1 MSYINPRDK
10 VFWHLEELHEL
21 KSSGKT
27 SYPINVE
34 IDLTNRCNLGCEWCH
49 FAYTHTKGPLSNSAK
64 PDGFIDVGDMFDWDL
79 LYSILRQLASQGV
92 KSITWTG
99 GGEPTLYSQFE
110 DASNLAFCLGMD
122 QGIYTNG
129 TRIDNDKAFI
139 LKRNC
144 TFVYVSLDECTAE
157 DYKHSKGVNQFHK
170 AIEGI
175 KNLVAAKGNATI
187 GVGFLLHAR
196 NYNKYPQMI
205 ELAKLLGVDYCQFRP
220 IINYDQNNPS
230 VSIEQSTWI
239 NYLPT
244 VNLDRVI
251 FDKER
256 FKQYQTWQGHGY
268 NTCHWSALQTVIT
281 PNGKVWRCV
290 NKRGYSDALLGD
302 LTQESFASIWERQ
315 GKSVAVDSKCRIMC
329 RGHIAN
335 QTLDKLMKEPS
346 HANFI

>member
-10 VFWHLEELHEL
+10 VFWHLEELSEL
-21 KSSGKT
+21 KKT
-27 SYPINVE
+27 GQLKAPINVE

-49 FAYTHTKGPLSNSAK
+49 FAYTHTKGPLANSAK
-64 PDGFIDVGDMFDWDL
+64 PDGFIDVGDVFDFEL
-79 LYSILRQLASQGV
+79 LKLILFQLKDIGV

-99 GGEPTLYSQFE
+99 GGEPTLYPQFE
-110 DASNLAFCLGMD
+110 SIVTRTAMLEIN

-129 TRIDNDKAFI
+129 TRIEELKAQL
-139 LKRNC
+139 LKQYF
-144 TFVYVSLDECTAE
+144 TFVYISLDECTVE
-157 DYKHSKGVNQFHK
+157 DYKQSKGVNQFHK

-175 KNLVAAKGNATI
+175 KNLVAAEGNATVGI
-187 GVGFLLHAR
+187 GFLLHER

-205 ELAKLLGVDYCQFRP
+205 ELAKSLGVDYCQFRP
-220 IINYDQNNPS
+220 IVNYDQNKPS
-230 VSIEQSTWI
+230 VAVEHPTWI

-244 VNLDRVI
+244 VNLDKVV

-256 FKQYQTWQGHGY
+256 FKQYQNWSGHGY
-268 NTCHWSALQTVIT
+268 ATCNWSALQTVIT

-290 NKRGYSDALLGD
+290 NKRGYADALLGD
-302 LTQESFASIWERQ
+302 LTKESFASIWQCE
-315 GKSVAVDSKCRIMC
+315 GKTSAVDDKCRIMC

>member
-10 VFWHLEELHEL
+10 VFWHLEELTQL
-21 KSSGKT
+21 KQQGQLKA
-27 SYPINVE
+27 PINVE
-34 IDLTNRCNLGCEWCH
+34 IDLTNRCNLGCGWCH
-49 FAYTHTKGPLSNSAK
+49 FAYTHTKGPLANSVK
-64 PDGFIDVGDMFDWDL
+64 PDGFIDVGDVFEWDL
-79 LYSILRQLASQGV
+79 LQDILLQLKQQGV

-99 GGEPTLYSQFE
+99 GGEPTLYPEFE
-110 DASNLAFCLGMD
+110 AIVLQTLLNGLQ

-129 TRIDNDKAFI
+129 TRIDQNKAK
-139 LKRNC
+139 LMKRHM
-144 TFVYVSLDECTAE
+144 TFVYISLDECNAE
-157 DYKHSKGVNQFHK
+157 DYKQSKGVNQFHK

-175 KNLVAAKGNATI
+175 KNLVAAEGNATVGI
-187 GVGFLLHAR
+187 GFLLHER

-205 ELAKLLGVDYCQFRP
+205 ELAKSLGVDYCQFRP

-230 VSIEQSTWI
+230 VTIEHPTWI
-239 NYLPT
+239 NYLPS
-244 VNLDRVI
+244 VNLDRVV

-256 FKQYQTWQGHGY
+256 FKQYQNWNGHGY
-268 NTCHWSALQTVIT
+268 QTCHWSALQTVIT

-290 NKRGYSDALLGD
+290 NKRGYADALLGD
-302 LTQESFASIWERQ
+302 LTQESFATIWNRS
-315 GKSVAVDSKCRIMC
+315 GSTCTVDNKCRIMC